1 MFNVR
6 THMSRGWISVV
17 RGEAAAV
24 VVEVDGEIA
33 DRYWRNRIMVTRT
46 ESVGQG
52 PEKETLSQE
61 SVVIPRVGCITNR
74 IRVGGWHER
83 LVLGLETEESR

>member
-52 PEKETLSQE
+52 R
-61 SVVIPRVGCITNR
+61 PRELEGNIIAGVCRNTEG
-74 IRVGGWHER
+74 R
-83 LVLGLETEESR
+83 LYNNQDSRRWMA